1 MKRSPLV
8 PVLAAG
14 AFSATIDIVYACSF
28 HFFNSG
34 VPPLRILQTIA
45 SGLLGTA
52 SFDGGAA
59 SGALG
64 LAAHYFILIVA
75 AGIYYAAS
83 RRWRFLVERAFVA
96 GVVFGVGIWLTMNFV
111 VLPLSAAPP
120 FKLSWSLGSVTN
132 ALVHWFVLGP
142 VIALTLERLT
152 RAPVPHEVHE

>member
-1 MKRSPLV
+1 MKRSPFV
-8 PVLAAG
+8 SVLAAG
-14 AFSATIDIVYACSF
+14 TLAATIDIVYACSF

-52 SFDGGAA
+52 AFDGGAA

-64 LAAHYFILIVA
+64 FAAHYFILIVA
-75 AGIYYAAS
+75 AALYYAVGT
-83 RRWRFLVERAFVA
+83 RWRFLVDRAFVA

-142 VIALTLERLT
+142 VIALTLRRLMHT
-152 RAPVPHEVHE
+152 AMPQRIRE